1 MLATVLAV
9 AFAAFGPV
17 AVHARAVA
25 TALSRADVPRE
36 IAEIVAPEL
45 GPGDRVFV
53 ANYEPIIY
61 FLAGTTLP
69 TRFAFPVLLT
79 GPHMSVSPVDPRAE
93 VQRIL
98 DGRPKFIVFN
108 TSWRDAPV
116 PWDPEL
122 MALVERAVERDYAPR
137 AAWTLAESM
146 GSVQLLVLRE

>member
-45 GPGDRVFV
+45 RPADRVFV
-53 ANYEPIIY
+53 PNYESIIY
-61 FLAGTTLP
+61 FLADAALP

-93 VQRIL
+93 VRRIL

-116 PWDPEL
+116 PWDPES
-122 MALVERAVERDYAPR
+122 MALVERAVARGYAPR

-146 GSVQLLVLRE
+146 GTVVLFALRD